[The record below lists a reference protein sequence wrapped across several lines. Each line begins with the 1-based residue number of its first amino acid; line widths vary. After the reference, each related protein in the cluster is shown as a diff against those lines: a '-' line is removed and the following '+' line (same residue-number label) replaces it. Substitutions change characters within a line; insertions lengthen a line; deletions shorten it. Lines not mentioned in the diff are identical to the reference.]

1 MVMAPTRMEQP
12 VEAPD
17 DGLDGTDPARC
28 SGEGAGRVRV
38 PGGPSCVV
46 VAQPGGEARRLLGAT
61 LERTGFSVVP
71 ADDGV
76 AALEMV
82 CAVGPDAIIADL
94 DGRDLDGLVLC
105 QVLRGLRAHA
115 RLPVLVLTAARP
127 DTSRTRRLRGLDT
140 VRVMR
145 RSAGSAAIAST
156 LSEMIGAMGDPPPQ
170 RTSAPPPD
178 RRRSREPEVTGGA
191 SPYRS
196 RLSRAC

>member
-46 VAQPGGEARRLLGAT
+46 VAQPGGETRRLLGAT

-145 RSAGSAAIAST
+145 KPAGPAVIAGA
-156 LSEMIGAMGDPPPQ
+156 LSEMIGAVGAPPPQ
-170 RTSAPPPD
+170 RHLRPAPPAP
-178 RRRSREPEVTGGA
+178 EPE
-191 SPYRS
+191 R
-196 RLSRAC
+196 